1 MDYLEGIRANEA
13 QEGFKLA
20 VSHWKALMILQPE
33 KGKNWECESFS
44 VKQNTAVPKTKV
56 FKKSCLKVNGDWTTT
71 AESNLARLLQSY
83 A

>member
-20 VSHWKALMILQPE
+20 GSHWKALIILQPE
-33 KGKNWECESFS
+33 KGKDQECERFS
-44 VKQNTAVPKTKV
+44 VKQNTAVPKMKM
-56 FKKSCLKVNGDWTTT
+56 FKKSCLEVSGDWATT
-71 AESNLARLLQSY
+71 AESNLARLHQSY